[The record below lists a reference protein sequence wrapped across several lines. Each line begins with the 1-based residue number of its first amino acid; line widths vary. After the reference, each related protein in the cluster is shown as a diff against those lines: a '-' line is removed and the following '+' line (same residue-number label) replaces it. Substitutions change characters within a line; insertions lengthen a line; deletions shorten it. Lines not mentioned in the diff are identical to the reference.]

1 MTKAP
6 KSGIRGRDA
15 EKSRATILR
24 AAAQEF
30 AAEGLA
36 GARTERIAR
45 RAGVNKALLHYY
57 FKDKESLHGAVLDSV
72 FSGLYERLQAVLS
85 QPGTPRE
92 KLLAWVGAHFDYI
105 AASPIYPRLVQREM
119 MRGPSSPHLRRIVRR
134 YLRPVQQQV
143 WQELQAG
150 MEAGEFRR
158 LNAHHFLLST
168 VAMNVFYFSS
178 ASMIFILTGQ
188 NPLTPERIAERR
200 AAVLDLISAA
210 LFERPVRA
218 SLAARKRKERA

>member
-1 MTKAP
+1 MTTQSQP
-6 KSGIRGRDA
+6 DRSRDP
-15 EKSRATILR
+15 EKSRAAILQ
-24 AAAQEF
+24 AAAHEF
-30 AAEGLA
+30 AAEGVA
-36 GARTERIAR
+36 GARTERIAH

-57 FKDKESLHGAVLDSV
+57 FKDKESLYGAVLDSV
-72 FSGLYERLQAVLS
+72 FAGLHQRLESVLA
-85 QPGTPRE
+85 QPGMPRE

-119 MRGPSSPHLRRIVRR
+119 MRGASSPHLRRIVRR

-143 WQELQAG
+143 WQVLEEGIAS
-150 MEAGEFRR
+150 GEFRR

-178 ASMIFILTGQ
+178 ASMISILTKQ

-210 LFERPVRA
+210 VEPA
-218 SLAARKRKERA
+218 QGQTKPADRKRKERS